1 MATSAVHTPQHY
13 PNIFFDEDYTFR
25 IKDMMKQANKQ
36 KTQNCVLYLEVAT
49 SVTRSSG
56 MFMKIKSM
64 RSNDTNGLH
73 DTKFQYISL
82 VCMNRRCRLEYH
94 SYEYIRRESY
104 SIILQYLLYI
114 FMILNNSENTFI

>member
-1 MATSAVHTPQHY
+1 MATSAVHTPKHY
-13 PNIFFDEDYTFR
+13 PNIFFDEDSTFR

-36 KTQNCVLYLEVAT
+36 KTQSCVLYLEVAT

-73 DTKFQYISL
+73 DTKF
-82 VCMNRRCRLEYH
+82 
-94 SYEYIRRESY
+94 
-104 SIILQYLLYI
+104 
-114 FMILNNSENTFI
+114 